1 MRRLLGFDSFC
12 FLWVQLIGEGKIDE
26 ALQALSMWYPGVL
39 QVRPIVLSSHSDIL
53 TLERGHLCKF
63 S

>member
-1 MRRLLGFDSFC
+1 MRRLLGSDSFC
-12 FLWVQLIGEGKIDE
+12 FLWVQLIGEGKIDD

-39 QVRPIVLSSHSDIL
+39 QVRLIVFSLHSDIL
-53 TLERGHLCKF
+53 TIERGHRCKF